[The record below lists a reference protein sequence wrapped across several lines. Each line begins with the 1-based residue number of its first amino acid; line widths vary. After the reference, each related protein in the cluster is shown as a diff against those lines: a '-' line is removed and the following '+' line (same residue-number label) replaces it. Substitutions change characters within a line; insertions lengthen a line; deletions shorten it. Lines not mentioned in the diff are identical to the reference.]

1 MEVTVQVPAS
11 TTNLGPG
18 FDCLG
23 VALQLWN
30 QTRVWRVNGSST
42 SRNPRPKMVDEAAQ
56 AFFSNATISPFEF
69 DWSLEGQVPS
79 ARGLG
84 SSVTLRLGVLLALNH
99 LANNVYSTLE
109 IKQLCD
115 QLEGHPDNTA
125 AALSGGFTVV
135 NARRNVVQRF
145 DVSSDL
151 RFVLFIPDFEV
162 TTSEA
167 RKVLPATYSRTDIV
181 ENLANVALIAAAF
194 ATRDYESLRDAF
206 NDRLHEPYRE
216 PLVPMLR
223 DLVHAGQKAGA
234 LGGFL
239 SGSGSTIA
247 CLTTRDPQ
255 PVADAMRVAAGK
267 AKGKISIVQADNS
280 GARIL

>member
-30 QTRVWRVNGSST
+30 RTRVCSVNGSST
-42 SRNPRPKMVDEAAQ
+42 SPSPRPKMVDEAAQ
-56 AFFSNATISPFEF
+56 AFFSNSTISAFEF
-69 DWSLEGQVPS
+69 DWSLEGDVPP

-84 SSVTLRLGVLLALNH
+84 SSVTLRLGVLLGLNQ
-99 LANNVYSTLE
+99 LAGNVYSTPE
-109 IKQLCD
+109 IRHLCD

-125 AALSGGFTVV
+125 AALNGGFTVV
-135 NARRNVVQRF
+135 NARTNAVRHF
-145 DVSSDL
+145 DVSSEL
-151 RFVLFIPDFEV
+151 HFVLFVPEFEV

-167 RKVLPATYSRTDIV
+167 RKVLPATYPRTDIV
-181 ENLANVALIAAAF
+181 ENLANVALIATAF
-194 ATRDYESLRDAF
+194 ATHNYESLRDAF

-216 PLVPMLR
+216 PLVPILR
-223 DLVHAGQKAGA
+223 DLVGAGQKAGA

-255 PVADAMRVAAGK
+255 PVADAMRAAAGK
-267 AKGKISIVQADNS
+267 TKGQIAIVQADNA

>member
-30 QTRVWRVNGSST
+30 RTRVRRVNPSSR
-42 SRNPRPKMVDEAAQ
+42 SAYAHPKMVDEAAR
-56 AFFSNATISPFEF
+56 AFFSSSAAPAFEF
-69 DWSLEGQVPS
+69 DWSLQGDVPS

-84 SSVTLRLGVLLALNH
+84 SSVTLRLGLLLGLNE
-99 LANNVYSTLE
+99 LAGGACSISE

-115 QLEGHPDNTA
+115 RLEGHPDNTA
-125 AALSGGFTVV
+125 AALSGGFTIV
-135 NARRNVVQRF
+135 NAVRNVIHRF
-145 DVSSDL
+145 DVSADL

-162 TTSEA
+162 ATAEA
-167 RKVLPATYSRTDIV
+167 RRVLPSAYPRADIV
-181 ENLANVALIAAAF
+181 ENLANVALISAAF
-194 ATRDYESLRDAF
+194 ATRDYESLRGLF
-206 NDRLHEPYRE
+206 NDRMHEPFRE

-223 DLVHAGQKAGA
+223 DVVRAGQKAGA

-247 CLTTRDPQ
+247 CLTIEDPA
-255 PVADAMRVAAGK
+255 PVADAMQAAAGK
-267 AKGKISIVQADNS
+267 SKGKISIVQADNT
-280 GARIL
+280 GAQIL

>member
-30 QTRVWRVNGSST
+30 RTQVRRVNGSST
-42 SRNPRPKMVDEAAQ
+42 SPSPRPKMVDEAAQ
-56 AFFSNATISPFEF
+56 AFFSNSTISPFEF
-69 DWSLEGQVPS
+69 DWSLQGDVPP

-84 SSVTLRLGVLLALNH
+84 SSVTLRLGVLLGLNR
-99 LANNVYSTLE
+99 LADNIYSTLE

-115 QLEGHPDNTA
+115 KLEGHPDNTA
-125 AALSGGFTVV
+125 AALNGGFTVV

-151 RFVLFIPDFEV
+151 HFVLFIPDFEV
-162 TTSEA
+162 ATSEA
-167 RKVLPATYSRTDIV
+167 RKVLPPNYPRTDIV
-181 ENLANVALIAAAF
+181 ENLANVALITAAF
-194 ATRDYESLRDAF
+194 ATKDYESLRDAF
-206 NDRLHEPYRE
+206 SDRLHEPYRE
-216 PLVPMLR
+216 PLVPILR
-223 DLVHAGQKAGA
+223 DLVRAGQKAGA

-247 CLTTRDPQ
+247 CLTTQDPQ
-255 PVADAMRVAAGK
+255 AVADAMRAAAGK
-267 AKGKISIVQADNS
+267 AKGEIRIVRADNS

>member
-1 MEVTVQVPAS
+1 
-11 TTNLGPG
+11 
-18 FDCLG
+18 
-23 VALQLWN
+23 
-30 QTRVWRVNGSST
+30 
-42 SRNPRPKMVDEAAQ
+42 MVDEAAQ
-56 AFFSNATISPFEF
+56 AFFSKSTISPFEF
-69 DWSLEGQVPS
+69 DWSLEGNVPP

-84 SSVTLRLGVLLALNH
+84 SSVTLRLGVLLGLNQ
-99 LANNVYSTLE
+99 LTDNIYSTSE
-109 IKQLCD
+109 IRQLCD

-125 AALSGGFTVV
+125 AALNGGFTVV

-151 RFVLFIPDFEV
+151 HFVLFIPDFEV

-181 ENLANVALIAAAF
+181 ENLANVALIASAF
-194 ATRDYESLRDAF
+194 AAHDYESLRDAF

-223 DLVHAGQKAGA
+223 DLVRAGQNAGA

-247 CLTTRDPQ
+247 CLTTQDPQ
-255 PVADAMRVAAGK
+255 PVADAMLAAAGK
-267 AKGKISIVQADNS
+267 AQGKISIVQADNS